1 MRQIALVS
9 GKGGTGKTSL
19 AFGIALTL
27 HEAGKVFAIVD
38 YDPQQSLTTLLKQMH
53 LTSQRPDAALI
64 IIDTPP
70 RLDDANVRAAIK
82 SADILLLPTDSSPMD
97 VPVTNNTAKLVTS
110 LKKSSATA
118 FVVLNKVRKR
128 TFWSRQADQ
137 NSEEMF
143 ALPVLKSQIG
153 FRECYK
159 HALINGWKALDREA
173 RDEIST
179 LVIAI
184 L

>member
-1 MRQIALVS
+1 MPRIALIS

-38 YDPQQSLTTLLKQMH
+38 HDPQQSLTTLLKQMH
-53 LTSQRPDAALI
+53 LTSQRSDAALT

-110 LKKSSATA
+110 LKKASATA